1 MPLRFSRRRPAAP
14 PRHPAMVLNR
24 AMLRAFIHGGR
35 IGPPRTAILRCPAN
49 ELARALV
56 DLRSEEAAR
65 FLSLVPAAHQ
75 IAIITALDPD
85 TRARLARDCQDW
97 RCIVPLLTAAPAG
110 EADDG
115 AGTDD
120 ETLASALAAHQRSV
134 ANWGAPG
141 PIGHH

>member
-14 PRHPAMVLNR
+14 PRRPAMVLNR
-24 AMLRAFIHGGR
+24 ATLRAFIHGGR
-35 IGPPRTAILRCPAN
+35 IGPPRAAILRCPPA

-75 IAIITALDPD
+75 IAIITALDPA

-110 EADDG
+110 KADDG
-115 AGTDD
+115 AGMDA
-120 ETLASALAAHQRSV
+120 EMSVSPLAAHQRSV
-134 ANWGAPG
+134 ASWGAPG
-141 PIGHH
+141 PLGRY

>member
-1 MPLRFSRRRPAAP
+1 MPLRFSHRRPAAP

-24 AMLRAFIHGGR
+24 ATLRTFIHGGR
-35 IGPPRTAILRCPAN
+35 IGPPRSAILRCPAT

-75 IAIITALDPD
+75 IAIITALAPD

-97 RCIVPLLTAAPAG
+97 RCIVPLLTAAPGGHADAG
-110 EADDG
+110 DG
-115 AGTDD
+115 QQGDTP
-120 ETLASALAAHQRSV
+120 ASPVATHERSAAS
-134 ANWGAPG
+134 WGAPG
-141 PIGHH
+141 SLGRH

>member
-1 MPLRFSRRRPAAP
+1 MPMRFSRRRPVSAS
-14 PRHPAMVLNR
+14 RHPAMVLNR
-24 AMLRAFIHGGR
+24 ASLRAFIHGGR
-35 IGPPRTAILRCPAN
+35 IGPPREAILRCPPA
-49 ELARALV
+49 ELAHALA

-75 IAIITALDPD
+75 IAIITALDPA
-85 TRARLARDCQDW
+85 TRARLARDCRDW

-120 ETLASALAAHQRSV
+120 ETPASALAAHQRSV
-134 ANWGAPG
+134 AYWGAPG
-141 PIGHH
+141 PLGRH